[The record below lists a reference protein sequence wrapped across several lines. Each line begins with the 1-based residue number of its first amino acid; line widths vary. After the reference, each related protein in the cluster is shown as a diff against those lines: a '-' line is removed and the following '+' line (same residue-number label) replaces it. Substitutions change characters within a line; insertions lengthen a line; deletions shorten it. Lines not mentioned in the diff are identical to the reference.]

1 MLLYVSIIVS
11 AFVVLISFR
20 MFQRSFGT
28 MNVTQYMPFMHLFYF
43 QILVMTIVGAEF
55 LCAGIYGQALKNF
68 GVTKESIQ
76 TALFVVWYAT
86 LLLSVCLYLF
96 LRNTH
101 EQTRIF
107 WNTRLTQSDT
117 HTDREFLFVCTLL
130 SVFCVVYLYIYD
142 APIFQF
148 LKGTM
153 GRTLNARVGY
163 GRNFEGSYL
172 IKNVLGESISVL
184 VAYVTYLYYRANRT
198 MYWLVLAV
206 INFLC
211 GVFISGANL
220 SKSGIILFF
229 IPYIFL
235 MVCSGTKLPVLKLMF
250 FGALGLGVLLVM
262 YEIQRGGVD
271 GWKILFDFHQGPIG
285 RILYVQIQGLPT
297 YFMIFPVM
305 HPYTYGKGIALLR
318 FFNLPHIESG
328 RVVATFLEPEGVA
341 AGWVGTANTLYMG
354 DAYANFGWVGVLLS
368 PVLVAFWY
376 AFFYKKLIY
385 DEKTPFNTAVN
396 IIVLYSL
403 TNAYT
408 GGFCSGY
415 IVNTRIIAILLLAG
429 CFYVYKGIRERNYNL
444 RIKVW
449 R

>member
-1 MLLYVSIIVS
+1 MLLYVSILVS
-11 AFVVLISFR
+11 AFIVLISFR

-28 MNVTQYMPFMHLFYF
+28 MNVTRYMPFMHLFYF
-43 QILVMTIVGAEF
+43 QILVMTIIGAEF
-55 LCAGIYGQALKNF
+55 LYAGIYGQALKDF
-68 GVTKESIQ
+68 GTTRESIR

-86 LLLSVCLYLF
+86 LLLAVCLYLF

-107 WNTRLTQSDT
+107 WNTGLIKSDT
-117 HTDREFLFVCTLL
+117 HTDREFLFVCTLV
-130 SVFCVVYLYIYD
+130 SVFCVVYFCMYD
-142 APIFQF
+142 APIFQL
-148 LKGTM
+148 LKGTL
-153 GRTLNARVGY
+153 GRTLIARVGY
-163 GRNFEGSYL
+163 VRNFEGSYL
-172 IKNVLGESISVL
+172 IKNVLGESVSVL
-184 VAYVTYLYYRANRT
+184 VAYITYLYYLANKT
-198 MYWLVLAV
+198 MYWRVLALV
-206 INFLC
+206 NFFC
-211 GVFISGANL
+211 GIFIAGANL
-220 SKSGIILFF
+220 SKSGIVVFL

-235 MVCSGTKLPVLKLMF
+235 MVCNGRKLPIRKLMF
-250 FGALGLGVLLVM
+250 FGALGVGVLIVM
-262 YEIQRGGVD
+262 YSVQRRDSGG
-271 GWKILFDFHQGPIG
+271 WRILFNFHEGPIG
-285 RILYVQIQGLPT
+285 RILYMQIQSLPV
-297 YFMIFPVM
+297 YFMVFPAM
-305 HPYTYGKGIALLR
+305 HPYTWGKGIALLR
-318 FFNLPHIESG
+318 FFNLPHIEAG

-396 IIVLYSL
+396 ITVLYSL

-429 CFYVYKGIRERNYNL
+429 CFSIYKNVRQRNYNVGI
-444 RIKVW
+444 RVW